1 MSDAPAR
8 IAARLLRGWTLT
20 AERCPVASCGT
31 PLMRERATDATFYC
45 AGGDASVRLDDL
57 AHGAR
62 RDAVDARA
70 ATSDDDDDDD
80 DDDGDGARAREA
92 GTSEEEADGAR
103 SPTARADAT
112 RVDGGIDSLV
122 LRDGVVD
129 VSGRIAEKMLAGWTL
144 TNDVCPVSSCAAPLV
159 RNRAGESFCVRHE
172 MFVRKDESATRAMGA
187 TGATGEV
194 VSTPRPPPG
203 TAAAR
208 NGKSRV
214 GGQSRVDDE
223 IDQSSL
229 RTLRVLEEKLAQA
242 RGALRDETDVDKCRS
257 WLAFIDDLHGS
268 MRALRGGI

>member
-1 MSDAPAR
+1 
-8 IAARLLRGWTLT
+8 
-20 AERCPVASCGT
+20 
-31 PLMRERATDATFYC
+31 MRERATDATFYC

-159 RNRAGESFCVRHE
+159 RNRAGRIVLRSPRDVRSKGRERDARDGGDGGDGGGGFDAQTTSGHGGGAERKESRRRAIARGRRNRPVVAQDASRPG
-172 MFVRKDESATRAMGA
+172 RKTRAG
-187 TGATGEV
+187 
-194 VSTPRPPPG
+194 SRRS
-203 TAAAR
+203 AR
-208 NGKSRV
+208 
-214 GGQSRVDDE
+214 
-223 IDQSSL
+223 
-229 RTLRVLEEKLAQA
+229 
-242 RGALRDETDVDKCRS
+242 
-257 WLAFIDDLHGS
+257 
-268 MRALRGGI
+268 

>member
-1 MSDAPAR
+1 
-8 IAARLLRGWTLT
+8 
-20 AERCPVASCGT
+20 
-31 PLMRERATDATFYC
+31 MRERATDATFYC

-172 MFVRKDESATRAMGA
+172 MFVRKGESATRSMGA
-187 TGATGEV
+187 T
-194 VSTPRPPPG
+194 VSRSAPKPPPG

-208 NGKSRV
+208 EGKSRV

-223 IDQSSL
+223 IVESSL

-257 WLAFIDDLHGS
+257 WLAFIDELHGS
-268 MRALRGGI
+268 MRALSGGV